1 MKYKYK
7 KLLCKAWDGF
17 VVTTG
22 LSIGVFIF
30 LSLSYF
36 LLGDYFLNSL
46 TNAKAVFV
54 TSGNHKS
61 LSQDEIK
68 SLNLLINNGH
78 VLTQDQLLEVISEF
92 YNNIINSLIVLISFL
107 GVVAYISIRSLSRN
121 HAEEIAEKLVTKEV
135 SYYLS
140 DDGNINKLLNRSSLI
155 QDLNYD
161 AEDRSKLIN
170 RIGQLESR
178 IIGLEYSLMGK
189 TESLEKN
196 SLTEEVN
203 GNNKKK

>member
-1 MKYKYK
+1 M
-7 KLLCKAWDGF
+7 
-17 VVTTG
+17 
-22 LSIGVFIF
+22 
-30 LSLSYF
+30 
-36 LLGDYFLNSL
+36 LGDYFLNSL